1 MKLLTIKRCY
11 HQHNTVSRVYTT
23 MVSWSVDTKEGAF
36 NTPYIVFPNTY
47 LNKRVGDFRTDAL
60 VCDSLNCDTNP

>member
-1 MKLLTIKRCY
+1 
-11 HQHNTVSRVYTT
+11 VSRVYTT